1 MVNCSSCC
9 TESQREAA
17 LLLGQFASA
26 DSDCK
31 ALCAYCSKRCCP
43 PSDRDASVPRYSTSG
58 NVCLCSWKAG
68 PALLFLIN
76 FLTIC
81 LFY

>member
-1 MVNCSSCC
+1 MTCSTPATHLKNILLMYGTLLSLFFFSSCC

-31 ALCAYCSKRCCP
+31 VLNKYME
-43 PSDRDASVPRYSTSG
+43 Y
-58 NVCLCSWKAG
+58 
-68 PALLFLIN
+68 LLFTSLQ
-76 FLTIC
+76 
-81 LFY
+81 

>member
-1 MVNCSSCC
+1 VFYDLLYTGNSPQEYLLDVLNIAFFIFFSSCC

-31 ALCAYCSKRCCP
+31 VLNKYGILIVYKS
-43 PSDRDASVPRYSTSG
+43 SV
-58 NVCLCSWKAG
+58 
-68 PALLFLIN
+68 N
-76 FLTIC
+76 FANPLVG
-81 LFY
+81 